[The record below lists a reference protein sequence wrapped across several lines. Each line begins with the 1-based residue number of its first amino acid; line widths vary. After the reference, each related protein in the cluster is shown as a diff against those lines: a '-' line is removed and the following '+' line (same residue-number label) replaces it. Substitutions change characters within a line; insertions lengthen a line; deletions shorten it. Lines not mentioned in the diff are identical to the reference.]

1 MTATPEA
8 TVCISTGGVQGTVM
22 DVFLT
27 FVDILAIS
35 QCRGVQPVTVTAGTL
50 EASRPVGTFTALIFS
65 AFININTVLGINQ
78 LIPSLTSTRVTAVSI
93 CTQLVAYVWL
103 LTFVNIF
110 TRSGTVFEPW
120 DTITP
125 EGPWCVEADLVVSR
139 TWTAV
144 TLVDVFL
151 TRISPPAGTTDT
163 PLNVVTLLGSS
174 STFTLCFTVFSVE
187 ARVAYC
193 TTLAVVS

>member
-1 MTATPEA
+1 MRTKQYY
-8 TVCISTGGVQGTVM
+8 IH
-22 DVFLT
+22 
-27 FVDILAIS
+27 
-35 QCRGVQPVTVTAGTL
+35 
-50 EASRPVGTFTALIFS
+50 
-65 AFININTVLGINQ
+65 
-78 LIPSLTSTRVTAVSI
+78 
-93 CTQLVAYVWL
+93 L
-103 LTFVNIF
+103 L
-110 TRSGTVFEPW
+110 W

-193 TTLAVVS
+193 MLQFKSGYYNKH